1 MLIAALRFHKDSD
14 ADGAATVVELKQLLE
29 LIKADTLSFIL
40 EVRRVLQESQQ
51 TRRIEIRNSGRQRC
65 QQTLEKEEAS
75 P

>member
-40 EVRRVLQESQQ
+40 EVRRVLKESQQ
-51 TRRIEIRNSGRQRC
+51 PVESNRKLRTTEMPANS
-65 QQTLEKEEAS
+65 
-75 P
+75 